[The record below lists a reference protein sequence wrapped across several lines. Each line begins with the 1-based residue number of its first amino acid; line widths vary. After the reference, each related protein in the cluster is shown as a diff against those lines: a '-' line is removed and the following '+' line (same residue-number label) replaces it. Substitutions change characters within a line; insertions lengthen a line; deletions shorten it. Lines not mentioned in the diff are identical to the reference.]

1 MKGNPSVNLSIGAII
16 IVVISTMQLSS
27 MLTTSNGYAIG
38 NAYASPSLDRT
49 HIRDALLG
57 VLDNTEDDESKSIN
71 AAKNDKPPKLV
82 LQTRIV
88 DSGQKTVPAGA
99 TDATIASCLPD
110 EVATGGGHQVL
121 VGGSN
126 TANPNVTEGSDE
138 TPGHNSGWFI
148 TATNPGPNDIAIRA
162 TAVCT
167 KLVET
172 P

>member
-1 MKGNPSVNLSIGAII
+1 MVEFAGGLNG
-16 IVVISTMQLSS
+16 ISTQGEASHR
-27 MLTTSNGYAIG
+27 IG
-38 NAYASPSLDRT
+38 IDEVSEYRPDKIIFMPCGFGVERTFIEIEVLRENHSWNSL
-49 HIRDALLG
+49 A
-57 VLDNTEDDESKSIN
+57 
-71 AAKNDKPPKLV
+71 
-82 LQTRIV
+82 
-88 DSGQKTVPAGA
+88 AGA

-126 TANPNVTEGSDE
+126 IENPNVTEGSDE